1 MCKNLEP
8 TETSYLSITYQL
20 MRKTVMLRLH
30 GGSIKE
36 LNYVHLVTYICSLNP
51 SYKLSSNLPTYIC
64 TCLYSTTYH
73 SRAIECLQNIRGTDF
88 SMFIFILFPPMSN
101 ILLLKSVSIIVLS
114 TQSHSLLSFK
124 SPMSSLTD

>member
-64 TCLYSTTYH
+64 TCLYSTRYH
-73 SRAIECLQNIRGTDF
+73 SRAIECL
-88 SMFIFILFPPMSN
+88 
-101 ILLLKSVSIIVLS
+101 LKIEG
-114 TQSHSLLSFK
+114 
-124 SPMSSLTD
+124 